1 MLTLSVAPAP
11 CELEAV
17 WTGSEE
23 LTWDAVA
30 GVAAGVG
37 AGVAA
42 TVAAAVW
49 TGAAAGAGEA
59 WVVVV
64 VAAAADGVLLL
75 LLPSG
80 LSPVFRLDSV
90 SAEIVDSCAL
100 LPESRLWL
108 MLGAASLDDSEACA
122 NTSAGRAAAR
132 SIISRQ
138 TPPILT

>member
-1 MLTLSVAPAP
+1 MLLSAAAAPSTLDCVWAGSV
-11 CELEAV
+11 
-17 WTGSEE
+17 E

-37 AGVAA
+37 AGVPAA
-42 TVAAAVW
+42 GAAAVW
-49 TGAAAGAGEA
+49 TGASAAADVA
-59 WVVVV
+59 WVVGG

-75 LLPSG
+75 LLPRG

-108 MLGAASLDDSEACA
+108 MLGAAPLDDSEACA

>member
-1 MLTLSVAPAP
+1 MLSAAAAPSTLDCVWAGSV
-11 CELEAV
+11 
-17 WTGSEE
+17 E

-30 GVAAGVG
+30 GVAARVD

-42 TVAAAVW
+42 AGAAVW
-49 TGAAAGAGEA
+49 TGAAAGAFEA
-59 WVVVV
+59 WAAEGSD
-64 VAAAADGVLLL
+64 AAAAEEVLLL
-75 LLPSG
+75 LLPRG

-90 SAEIVDSCAL
+90 SAEIDDSCAL

-108 MLGAASLDDSEACA
+108 MLGAAPLDDSEACA

-132 SIISRQ
+132 SMRSRQ